1 MKTTSM
7 IGSVLFRVSAIV
19 ILILRG
25 VDPWIIGVIAA
36 ILIDN
41 WTANELLRAVT
52 DFVRR
57 RENDWKRSCM
67 PKTNPKCS
75 GGCCD
80 GTNGDGS
87 PCKHCEPPTKQK
99 PKTLR
104 EWAGEYARRYLVH
117 TGMGCVG
124 YWLAGYREGQRDERK
139 KHAEAK
145 ATIGF
150 RDYLE
155 RKEKEK

>member
-67 PKTNPKCS
+67 PK
-75 GGCCD
+75 
-80 GTNGDGS
+80 
-87 PCKHCEPPTKQK
+87 PT
-99 PKTLR
+99 PT
-104 EWAGEYARRYLVH
+104 
-117 TGMGCVG
+117 
-124 YWLAGYREGQRDERK
+124 
-139 KHAEAK
+139 
-145 ATIGF
+145 
-150 RDYLE
+150 
-155 RKEKEK
+155 